1 MLEEIKRCLMKE
13 MRAPHVIAG
22 RKKKD
27 GEVIVSASTI
37 FSYIKDREPSLR
49 VYLKYKK

>member
-1 MLEEIKRCLMKE
+1 MKE

-27 GEVIVSASTI
+27 GKKMVCASTI
-37 FSYIKDREPSLR
+37 FTYIKEREPSLK